1 MATKKKRAGYVANSK
16 SRRKSRMRRQK
27 GGYTEKNIKGN
38 KGLGLKRRR
47 TSRFG
52 SEIWIN

>member
-16 SRRKSRMRRQK
+16 SRRKSRMRRQR

-47 TSRFG
+47 TSKVYAR
-52 SEIWIN
+52 

>member
-16 SRRKSRMRRQK
+16 SRRKSRLRRQR
-27 GGYTEKNIKGN
+27 GGYTGKNIKGN

-47 TSRFG
+47 SSRVYG
-52 SEIWIN
+52 K